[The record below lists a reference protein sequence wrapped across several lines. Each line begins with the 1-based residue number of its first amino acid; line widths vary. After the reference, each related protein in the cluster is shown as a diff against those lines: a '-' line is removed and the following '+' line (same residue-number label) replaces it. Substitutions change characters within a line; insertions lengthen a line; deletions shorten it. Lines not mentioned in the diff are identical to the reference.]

1 METLAYLSGAGAC
14 VVPWQRRAVPD
25 SDSARRDY
33 GSLGS
38 SGLAACVDC
47 GWLSGKTEAAG
58 TRNKQASPS
67 EFTIAKGPRF
77 LSGSQDDA
85 SDLLYLHAFLFFHF
99 L

>member
-1 METLAYLSGAGAC
+1 M
-14 VVPWQRRAVPD
+14 
-25 SDSARRDY
+25 
-33 GSLGS
+33 
-38 SGLAACVDC
+38 
-47 GWLSGKTEAAG
+47 G

-99 L
+99 LSFLFLREREREVDTESKAGSRL

>member
-1 METLAYLSGAGAC
+1 M
-14 VVPWQRRAVPD
+14 
-25 SDSARRDY
+25 
-33 GSLGS
+33 
-38 SGLAACVDC
+38 
-47 GWLSGKTEAAG
+47 G